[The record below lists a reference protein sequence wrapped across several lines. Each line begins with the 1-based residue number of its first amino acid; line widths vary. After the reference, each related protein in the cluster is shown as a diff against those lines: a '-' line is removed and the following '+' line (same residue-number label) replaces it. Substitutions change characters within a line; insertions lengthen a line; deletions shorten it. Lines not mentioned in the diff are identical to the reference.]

1 MAQEIR
7 VNMSAL
13 NGVDISPQIGIIA
26 SVLAG
31 TSRAEIY
38 PVVMKLL
45 SAFSEEPERVLA
57 FFFRDNPA
65 LCNQAQK
72 LMALDILTGWPSSMK
87 ISAIEDDSLAKMMV
101 LDLAGFDVADDP
113 AEAFKQAV
121 KDKKCGMAIWALQ
134 TYGQE
139 VSASIAEDWHEYYL
153 ALSADGDGGLYLA
166 AQVLNAAMVQYDP
179 SIWEPGLVKV
189 AVAKN
194 AANSVGYFREQ
205 GLYFATRPTAAMEM
219 LIQPHWEG
227 YPNHSQV
234 KEETT

>member
-1 MAQEIR
+1 
-7 VNMSAL
+7 MSAL
-13 NGVDISPQIGIIA
+13 KGVEISSQMGLVG

-38 PVVMKLL
+38 QVVLKLL
-45 SAFSEEPERVLA
+45 SAFSQEPERVLA

-65 LCNQAQK
+65 LCDQAQK
-72 LMALDILTGWPSSMK
+72 LMALDLLTEWPGSMK
-87 ISAIEDDSLAKMMV
+87 NAAIEEDSFAKMMV
-101 LDLAGFDVADDP
+101 LNLAGFDVADEP

-121 KDKKCGMAIWALQ
+121 KDKKYGMAIWALQ
-134 TYGQE
+134 TYGQQ

-153 ALSADGDGGLYLA
+153 ALSAAGDGGFYLA
-166 AQVLNAAMVQYDP
+166 AQLLNAEMAQYDP
-179 SIWEPGLVKV
+179 SIWEPGLIKV

-205 GLYFATRPTAAMEM
+205 GLYFAARPTAAMEM